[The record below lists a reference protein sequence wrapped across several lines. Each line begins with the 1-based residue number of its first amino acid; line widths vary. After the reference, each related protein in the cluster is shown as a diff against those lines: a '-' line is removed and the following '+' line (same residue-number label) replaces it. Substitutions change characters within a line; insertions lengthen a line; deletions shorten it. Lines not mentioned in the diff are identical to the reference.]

1 VSKAIP
7 YAELHCLSN
16 FTFLRGASSANE
28 LFERA
33 RKLGYEALA
42 ITDECSLAGIV
53 RAHEA
58 AEKTGLRLIVGAEF
72 ALVDGT
78 RMVLLCID
86 HDGYTNLCRIITR
99 GRRAS
104 EKGTYRLTREDFSG
118 HGDGLIALL
127 LPTHQT
133 TDAAS
138 IAWIR
143 SIFANRVHLAVELH
157 CGALDA
163 ERLAAL
169 LELAETHGLT
179 PVACGDVHMHVRSRR
194 ALQDTLTA
202 IRLNTAVTT
211 AGHALHPNGER
222 HLRRIAE
229 LAVIYPHALLDASV
243 RIADQCRFTL
253 KDLNYQYPRELVP
266 QGLTPTRHLRELT
279 ESGAR
284 RRWPE
289 GMPAHVRDLIEKEL
303 ALIAE
308 LKFEAFFL
316 TVEDIVRF
324 ARSRDILCQGRGS
337 SANSVVCFCLGI
349 TAVDPARMNV
359 LFERFL
365 SSARGQPP
373 DIDVDFEHER
383 REEVIQYIYGKYGR
397 DRAALAATVIRYRT
411 RSALRDV
418 GRALGLPADTVD
430 HFSNLIGRDSHTV
443 LEERLREHG
452 YDPDAPILRK
462 MIHLVRQLRGF
473 PRHLSQHVGGFVISE
488 QPLAAL
494 VPIENAAMPDRTII
508 QWDKDDLEAMKLLK
522 VDVLALGMLSCIRRC
537 LDLLRTH
544 RGQDYTLA
552 TIPAEDAKT
561 YAMIQRAD
569 TVGVFQIESRAQMSV
584 LPRLKPRCF
593 YDLVIEVAIVRPG
606 PIQGGMIHP
615 YLRRRNGEEAIVY
628 ELDELKP
635 VLERTLGIPLF
646 QEQVMQLSMVAAKF
660 TAAEAD
666 ELRRSMA
673 AWKRHGGLEHLRENL
688 IGRMRTRG
696 YSEDFCNRI
705 FEQIKGFGDYGFPE
719 SHAASFAILAYASSW
734 LKCHEPA
741 AFACALL
748 NSLPMGFYAPAQIVQ
763 DAQRH
768 GVEVRA
774 VDVLHSDW
782 DCTLEPATPVR
793 PEPATPTVR
802 PELATPTVRPE
813 LVEGRCD
820 AVASSVHG
828 STGSPRTEQAAVRP
842 EPVEGRCDAVA
853 SSVHGSTGSP
863 RTEQAAARP
872 ELVKGRC
879 DAVASSVHGSTGSPR
894 TEQGAVR
901 PEPVEGQP
909 TLRLGL
915 RQIDGLPQA
924 CAERIMAAR
933 RIRAFADVRDLVE
946 RAALN
951 RFEQARLAD
960 ADALRSLSG
969 DRHRARWDVE
979 ALAAPTAVF
988 GQARMAEETVTLTQP
1003 SLFDDV
1009 SADYARV
1016 GLSLKAH
1023 PVSLVRKQLRARR
1036 ALSATDIA
1044 QRPHD
1049 ARVRVAGLVTVRQR
1063 PGTASGVTFV
1073 TLEDETGTV
1082 NLVVWQ
1088 RVAEAQRRVLLESRL
1103 LAVDGRV
1110 QRANGVQHV
1119 VAERLHNYTALLGD
1133 LVTRSRDFH

>member
-1 VSKAIP
+1 VTNVIA

-16 FTFLRGASSANE
+16 FTFLRGASSAKE

-72 ALVDGT
+72 ALIDGT
-78 RMVLLCID
+78 RLVLLCID
-86 HDGYTNLCRIITR
+86 HGGYTNLCRIITQ

-104 EKGTYRLTREDFSG
+104 AKGTYRLTREDVAG
-118 HGDGLIALL
+118 RGEGLIALL
-127 LPTHQT
+127 LPALIVADD
-133 TDAAS
+133 DA
-138 IAWIR
+138 IR
-143 SIFANRVHLAVELH
+143 WAKSHFGERVHLAVELH
-157 CGALDA
+157 RGAQDA
-163 ERLAAL
+163 ERLSAL
-169 LELAETHGLT
+169 LALAEAHHLT
-179 PVACGDVHMHVRSRR
+179 AVACGDVHMHVRSRR

-202 IRLNTAVTT
+202 IRLNTTVAE

-222 HLRRIAE
+222 HLRRIEDLAE
-229 LAVIYPHALLDASV
+229 LYPRALLDASV
-243 RIADQCRFTL
+243 RIAEQCRFTL
-253 KDLNYQYPRELVP
+253 KDLNYAYPRELVP
-266 QGLTPTRHLRELT
+266 EGLTPTQHLRDLT
-279 ESGAR
+279 ERGAR
-284 RRWPE
+284 ARWPD
-289 GMPAHVRDLIEKEL
+289 GVPAKVRDLIGKEL

-324 ARSRDILCQGRGS
+324 ARSRNILCQGRGS

-397 DRAALAATVIRYRT
+397 DRTALAATVICYRT

-418 GRALGLPADTVD
+418 GKALGLPVDTVE
-430 HFSNLIGRDSHTV
+430 HFSRIIGGWDSHTV
-443 LEERLREHG
+443 LEQRLREHG
-452 YDPDAPILRK
+452 YDPEAPILRK
-462 MIHLVRQLRGF
+462 TIHLVRQLRGF

-494 VPIENAAMPDRTII
+494 VPVENAAMPDRTII

-537 LDLLRTH
+537 LDLLRAH
-544 RGQDYTLA
+544 RGRDYTLA
-552 TIPAEDAKT
+552 TIPAEDKAT
-561 YAMIQRAD
+561 YEMIQRAD
-569 TVGVFQIESRAQMSV
+569 TVGVFQIESRAQMSM
-584 LPRLKPRCF
+584 LPRLKPTCF

-606 PIQGGMIHP
+606 PIQGGMVHP
-615 YLRRRNGEEAIVY
+615 YLRRRNKEEDVTY
-628 ELDELKP
+628 ELEELRP

-646 QEQVMQLSMVAAKF
+646 QEQVMNLSMIAAKF
-660 TAAEAD
+660 TATEAD

-673 AWKRHGGLEHLRENL
+673 AWKRHGGLEHLREKL
-688 IGRMRTRG
+688 LGRMRARG

-774 VDVLHSDW
+774 VDVMRSDW
-782 DCTLEPATPVR
+782 DCTLEGEA
-793 PEPATPTVR
+793 
-802 PELATPTVRPE
+802 
-813 LVEGRCD
+813 
-820 AVASSVHG
+820 
-828 STGSPRTEQAAVRP
+828 
-842 EPVEGRCDAVA
+842 
-853 SSVHGSTGSP
+853 
-863 RTEQAAARP
+863 
-872 ELVKGRC
+872 
-879 DAVASSVHGSTGSPR
+879 
-894 TEQGAVR
+894 
-901 PEPVEGQP
+901 
-909 TLRLGL
+909 LRLGL
-915 RQIDGLPQA
+915 RQIEGLPQA
-924 CAERIMAAR
+924 CAERIMQAR
-933 RIRAFADVRDLVE
+933 RDRPFADVRDLVE

-988 GQARMAEETVTLTQP
+988 GQARIAEEAATLTQP
-1003 SLFDDV
+1003 SLFDEV
-1009 SADYARV
+1009 AADYARV

-1023 PVSLVRKQLRARR
+1023 PLSLVRQPLRARR
-1036 ALSATDIA
+1036 VLSAAEVA

-1073 TLEDETGTV
+1073 TLEDETGIV
-1082 NLVVWQ
+1082 NLVVWL
-1088 RVAEAQRRVLLESRL
+1088 RIAEAQRRVLLESRL

-1119 VAERLHNYTALLGD
+1119 VAERLHNYNALLGE
-1133 LVTRSRDFH
+1133 LATRSRDFH

>member
-1 VSKAIP
+1 MSNAA

-16 FTFLRGASSANE
+16 FTFLRGASSAKE

-33 RKLGYEALA
+33 RKLGYDALA

-72 ALVDGT
+72 TLVDGT
-78 RMVLLCID
+78 RFVLLCID
-86 HDGYTNLCRIITR
+86 HGGYTNLCRIITQ

-104 EKGTYRLTREDFSG
+104 EKGTYRLTRADFIGCS
-118 HGDGLIALL
+118 DGLIALL
-127 LPTHQT
+127 FPTLN
-133 TDAAS
+133 AADDGA
-138 IAWIR
+138 IVWLR
-143 SIFANRVHLAVELH
+143 SVFADRVHLAVELH
-157 CGALDA
+157 RGAQDA
-163 ERLAAL
+163 ERRAAL
-169 LELAETHGLT
+169 LALAETHGLT

-202 IRLNTAVTT
+202 IRLNTTVAE
-211 AGHALHPNGER
+211 AGHALYPNGER
-222 HLRRIAE
+222 HLRRIEDLAE
-229 LAVIYPHALLDASV
+229 IYPRELLDASV
-243 RIADQCRFTL
+243 RIAAQCRFTL
-253 KDLNYQYPRELVP
+253 KDLNYAYPRELVP
-266 QGLTPTRHLRELT
+266 EGLTPAQHLRALT
-279 ESGAR
+279 EAGVR
-284 RRWPE
+284 RRWEE
-289 GMPAHVRDLIEKEL
+289 GAPPHVRELIEKEL

-308 LKFEAFFL
+308 LGFEAFFL

-324 ARSRDILCQGRGS
+324 ARSRNILCQGRGS

-349 TAVDPARMNV
+349 TAVDPARMQV

-365 SSARGQPP
+365 SNARGQPP

-397 DRAALAATVIRYRT
+397 ERTALAATVICYRT

-418 GRALGLPADTVD
+418 GKALGLPVDTVE
-430 HFSNLIGRDSHTV
+430 HFSGIIGGWDSHTV
-443 LEERLREHG
+443 LEQRLREHG

-462 MIHLVRQLRGF
+462 TIHLVRQLRGF

-488 QPLAAL
+488 QALAAL

-544 RGQDYTLA
+544 RGRDYTLA
-552 TIPAEDAKT
+552 TIPAEDGDT

-569 TVGVFQIESRAQMSV
+569 TVGVFQIESLAQMSM

-606 PIQGGMIHP
+606 PIQGGMVHP
-615 YLRRRNGEEAIVY
+615 YLRRRNGEEAVTY
-628 ELDELKP
+628 ELDELRP

-646 QEQVMQLSMVAAKF
+646 QEQVMQLSMVAAQF
-660 TAAEAD
+660 TATEAD

-673 AWKRHGGLEHLRENL
+673 AWKRHGGLEHLREKL
-688 IGRMRTRG
+688 IGRMRARG
-696 YSEDFCNRI
+696 YSEDFCDRI

-768 GVEVRA
+768 HVEVRA

-782 DCTLEPATPVR
+782 DCTLEM
-793 PEPATPTVR
+793 
-802 PELATPTVRPE
+802 
-813 LVEGRCD
+813 
-820 AVASSVHG
+820 G
-828 STGSPRTEQAAVRP
+828 SDSISRREMGSDPI
-842 EPVEGRCDAVA
+842 
-853 SSVHGSTGSP
+853 S
-863 RTEQAAARP
+863 
-872 ELVKGRC
+872 
-879 DAVASSVHGSTGSPR
+879 
-894 TEQGAVR
+894 
-901 PEPVEGQP
+901 
-909 TLRLGL
+909 LRLGL

-924 CAERIMAAR
+924 CAERIMEAR
-933 RIRAFADVRDLVE
+933 RVRPFADVRDLVE

-960 ADALRSLSG
+960 ADALSGLSG

-988 GQARMAEETVTLTQP
+988 GQARIAEDAVTLTQP

-1009 SADYARV
+1009 AADYARV

-1023 PVSLVRKQLRARR
+1023 PVSLVRKPLRARR
-1036 ALSATDIA
+1036 ALSAAEVA

-1073 TLEDETGTV
+1073 TLEDETGVV
-1082 NLVVWQ
+1082 NLVIWL
-1088 RVAEAQRRVLLESRL
+1088 RIAEAQRRVLLESRL

-1119 VAERLHNYTALLGD
+1119 VAERLHNYNALLGD
-1133 LVTRSRDFH
+1133 LATRSRDFH

>member
-1 VSKAIP
+1 MAVA

-16 FTFLRGASSANE
+16 FTFLRGASSALE
-28 LFERA
+28 LFRRA
-33 RKLGYEALA
+33 KQLGYEALA

-78 RMVLLCID
+78 RLVLLCID
-86 HDGYTNLCRIITR
+86 HGGYTNLCRIITQ

-104 EKGTYRLTREDFSG
+104 EKGTYRLTREDFIG
-118 HGDGLIALL
+118 RGDGLIVLL
-127 LPTHQT
+127 LPALSSADD
-133 TDAAS
+133 DA
-138 IAWIR
+138 IR
-143 SIFANRVHLAVELH
+143 WMRSLFADRVHLAVELH
-157 CGALDA
+157 RGAQDA

-169 LELAETHGLT
+169 LALAETHGLT

-202 IRLNTAVTT
+202 IRLNTTVAE

-222 HLRRIAE
+222 HLRRIDDLVE
-229 LAVIYPHALLDASV
+229 LHPRALLEASV
-243 RIADQCRFTL
+243 RIAEQCRFTL
-253 KDLNYQYPRELVP
+253 KDLNYTYPRELVP
-266 QGLTPTRHLRELT
+266 QGLTPTQHLRALT
-279 ESGAR
+279 ERGACA
-284 RRWPE
+284 RWPD
-289 GMPAHVRDLIEKEL
+289 GVPPHVRELIEKEL

-324 ARSRDILCQGRGS
+324 ARSRNILCQGRGS
-337 SANSVVCFCLGI
+337 SANSVVCYCLGI
-349 TAVDPARMNV
+349 TAVDPARMQV

-397 DRAALAATVIRYRT
+397 DRTALAATVICYRT

-418 GRALGLPADTVD
+418 GKALGLPLDTVD
-430 HFSNLIGRDSHTV
+430 HFSRIIGGWDSHTV

-452 YDPDAPILRK
+452 YDPEAPILRK
-462 MIHLVRQLRGF
+462 TIHLVRQLRGF

-508 QWDKDDLEAMKLLK
+508 QWDKDDLEAMRLLK

-544 RGQDYTLA
+544 RGRDYTLA
-552 TIPAEDAKT
+552 TIPAEDGET

-569 TVGVFQIESRAQMSV
+569 TVGVFQIESRAQMSM
-584 LPRLKPRCF
+584 LPRLKPEKF

-606 PIQGGMIHP
+606 PIQGGMVHP
-615 YLRRRNGEEAIVY
+615 YLRRRNGEEAVTY
-628 ELDELKP
+628 ELEELRP

-646 QEQVMQLSMVAAKF
+646 QEQVMQLSMVAAQF
-660 TAAEAD
+660 TATEAD

-673 AWKRHGGLEHLRENL
+673 AWKRHGGLEHLREKL
-688 IGRMRTRG
+688 IGRMRARG
-696 YSEDFCNRI
+696 YSEDFCDRI

-768 GVEVRA
+768 RVEVRA
-774 VDVLHSDW
+774 VDVMHSDW
-782 DCTLEPATPVR
+782 DCTLEGEA
-793 PEPATPTVR
+793 
-802 PELATPTVRPE
+802 
-813 LVEGRCD
+813 
-820 AVASSVHG
+820 
-828 STGSPRTEQAAVRP
+828 
-842 EPVEGRCDAVA
+842 
-853 SSVHGSTGSP
+853 
-863 RTEQAAARP
+863 
-872 ELVKGRC
+872 
-879 DAVASSVHGSTGSPR
+879 
-894 TEQGAVR
+894 
-901 PEPVEGQP
+901 
-909 TLRLGL
+909 LRLGL
-915 RQIDGLPQA
+915 RQIDGLPRD

-933 RIRAFADVRDLVE
+933 RVRAFADVRDLVE

-969 DRHRARWDVE
+969 DRHRARWDVQ

-988 GQARMAEETVTLTQP
+988 GQARIAEETATLTQP
-1003 SLFDDV
+1003 SLFDEV
-1009 SADYARV
+1009 AADYARV

-1023 PVSLVRKQLRARR
+1023 PVSLVRQPLRARR
-1036 ALSATDIA
+1036 VLSAAEVA

-1073 TLEDETGTV
+1073 TLEDETGVV
-1082 NLVVWQ
+1082 NLVIWL

-1119 VAERLHNYTALLGD
+1119 VAERLHNYNALLGD
-1133 LVTRSRDFH
+1133 LATRSRDFH

>member
-1 VSKAIP
+1 MAVA

-16 FTFLRGASSANE
+16 FTFLRGASSALE
-28 LFERA
+28 LFRRA
-33 RKLGYEALA
+33 KQLGYEALA

-78 RMVLLCID
+78 RLVLLCID
-86 HDGYTNLCRIITR
+86 HGGYTNLCRIITQ

-104 EKGTYRLTREDFSG
+104 EKGTYRLTREDFIG
-118 HGDGLIALL
+118 RGDGLIVLL
-127 LPTHQT
+127 LPALSSADD
-133 TDAAS
+133 DA
-138 IAWIR
+138 IR
-143 SIFANRVHLAVELH
+143 WMRSLFADRVHLAVELH
-157 CGALDA
+157 RGAQDA

-169 LELAETHGLT
+169 LALAETHGLT

-202 IRLNTAVTT
+202 IRLNTTVAE

-222 HLRRIAE
+222 HLRRIDDLVE
-229 LAVIYPHALLDASV
+229 LHPRALLEASV
-243 RIADQCRFTL
+243 RIAEQCRFTL
-253 KDLNYQYPRELVP
+253 KDLNYTYPRELVP
-266 QGLTPTRHLRELT
+266 QGLTPTQHLRALT
-279 ESGAR
+279 ERGACA
-284 RRWPE
+284 RWPD
-289 GMPAHVRDLIEKEL
+289 GVPPHVRELIEKEL

-324 ARSRDILCQGRGS
+324 ARSRNILCQGRGS
-337 SANSVVCFCLGI
+337 SANSVVCYCLGI
-349 TAVDPARMNV
+349 TAVDPARMQV

-397 DRAALAATVIRYRT
+397 DRTALAATVICYRT

-418 GRALGLPADTVD
+418 GKALGLPLDTVD
-430 HFSNLIGRDSHTV
+430 HFSRIIGGWDSHTV

-452 YDPDAPILRK
+452 YDPEAPILRK
-462 MIHLVRQLRGF
+462 TIHLVRQLRGF

-508 QWDKDDLEAMKLLK
+508 QWDKDDLEAMRLLK

-544 RGQDYTLA
+544 RGRDYTLA
-552 TIPAEDAKT
+552 TIPAEDGET

-569 TVGVFQIESRAQMSV
+569 TVGVFQIESRAQMSM
-584 LPRLKPRCF
+584 LPRLKPEKF

-606 PIQGGMIHP
+606 PIQGGMVHP
-615 YLRRRNGEEAIVY
+615 YLRRRNGEEAVTY
-628 ELDELKP
+628 ELEELRP

-646 QEQVMQLSMVAAKF
+646 QEQVMQLSMVAAQF
-660 TAAEAD
+660 TATEAD

-673 AWKRHGGLEHLRENL
+673 AWKRHGGLEHLREKL
-688 IGRMRTRG
+688 IGRMRARG
-696 YSEDFCNRI
+696 YSEDFCDRI

-768 GVEVRA
+768 RVEVRA
-774 VDVLHSDW
+774 VDVMHSDW
-782 DCTLEPATPVR
+782 DCTLEGEA
-793 PEPATPTVR
+793 
-802 PELATPTVRPE
+802 
-813 LVEGRCD
+813 
-820 AVASSVHG
+820 
-828 STGSPRTEQAAVRP
+828 
-842 EPVEGRCDAVA
+842 
-853 SSVHGSTGSP
+853 
-863 RTEQAAARP
+863 
-872 ELVKGRC
+872 
-879 DAVASSVHGSTGSPR
+879 
-894 TEQGAVR
+894 
-901 PEPVEGQP
+901 
-909 TLRLGL
+909 LRLGL
-915 RQIDGLPQA
+915 RQIDGLPRD

-933 RIRAFADVRDLVE
+933 RVRAFADVRDLVE

-969 DRHRARWDVE
+969 DRHRARWDVQ

-988 GQARMAEETVTLTQP
+988 GQARIAEETATLTQP
-1003 SLFDDV
+1003 SLFDEV
-1009 SADYARV
+1009 AADYARV

-1023 PVSLVRKQLRARR
+1023 PVSLVRKPLLARR
-1036 ALSATDIA
+1036 VLSAAEVA

-1073 TLEDETGTV
+1073 TLEDETGVV
-1082 NLVVWQ
+1082 NLVIWL

-1119 VAERLHNYTALLGD
+1119 VAERLHNYNALLGD
-1133 LVTRSRDFH
+1133 LATRSRDFH

>member
-1 VSKAIP
+1 MAVA

-16 FTFLRGASSANE
+16 FTFLRGASSALE
-28 LFERA
+28 LFRRA
-33 RKLGYEALA
+33 QQLGYDALA

-72 ALVDGT
+72 TLIDGT
-78 RMVLLCID
+78 RFVLLCIN
-86 HDGYTNLCRIITR
+86 HDGYTNLCRIITQ

-104 EKGTYRLTREDFSG
+104 EKGTYRLMREDVTG
-118 HGDGLIALL
+118 RGDGLIALL
-127 LPTHQT
+127 LPTLNAADD
-133 TDAAS
+133 DA
-138 IAWIR
+138 IR
-143 SIFANRVHLAVELH
+143 WARSVFTERVHLAVELH
-157 CGALDA
+157 RGAQDA

-169 LELAETHGLT
+169 LELAAQHDLT
-179 PVACGDVHMHVRSRR
+179 PVACGDVHMHVRARR

-202 IRLNTAVTT
+202 IRLNTTVAA

-222 HLRRIAE
+222 HLRRIEDLAE
-229 LAVIYPHALLDASV
+229 IYPRALLEASV
-243 RIADQCRFTL
+243 RIAGQCRFTL
-253 KDLNYQYPRELVP
+253 KNLNYAYPRELVP
-266 QGLTPTRHLRELT
+266 EGLTPTQHLRALT
-279 ESGAR
+279 EAGAR
-284 RRWPE
+284 RRWKE
-289 GMPAHVRDLIEKEL
+289 GVPPHVRDLIEKEL
-303 ALIAE
+303 ALIAD
-308 LKFEAFFL
+308 LKFESFFL

-324 ARSRDILCQGRGS
+324 ARSRNILCQGRGS

-397 DRAALAATVIRYRT
+397 DRTALAATVICYRT

-418 GRALGLPADTVD
+418 GRALGLPIDTVE
-430 HFSNLIGRDSHTV
+430 HFSNIIGGWDSHTV
-443 LEERLREHG
+443 LEQRLREHG
-452 YDPDAPILRK
+452 YDPEAPILRK
-462 MIHLVRQLRGF
+462 TLHLVRQLRGF

-488 QPLAAL
+488 HPLAAL

-508 QWDKDDLEAMKLLK
+508 QWDKDDLEAMRLLK

-544 RGQDYTLA
+544 RGRDYTLA
-552 TIPAEDAKT
+552 TIPAEDAAT

-569 TVGVFQIESRAQMSV
+569 TVGVFQIESRAQMSM
-584 LPRLKPRCF
+584 LPRLKPTCF

-606 PIQGGMIHP
+606 PIQGGMVHP
-615 YLRRRNGEEAIVY
+615 YLRRRNKEEDVTY
-628 ELDELKP
+628 EMEELRP
-635 VLERTLGIPLF
+635 VLKRTLGIPLF
-646 QEQVMQLSMVAAKF
+646 QEQVMQLSMVAAHF
-660 TAAEAD
+660 SATEAD

-673 AWKRHGGLEHLRENL
+673 AWKRHGGLEHLREKL
-688 IGRMRTRG
+688 LGRMRARG

-768 GVEVRA
+768 DVEVRA
-774 VDVLHSDW
+774 VDVMHSDW
-782 DCTLEPATPVR
+782 DCTLEDEA
-793 PEPATPTVR
+793 
-802 PELATPTVRPE
+802 
-813 LVEGRCD
+813 
-820 AVASSVHG
+820 
-828 STGSPRTEQAAVRP
+828 
-842 EPVEGRCDAVA
+842 
-853 SSVHGSTGSP
+853 
-863 RTEQAAARP
+863 
-872 ELVKGRC
+872 
-879 DAVASSVHGSTGSPR
+879 
-894 TEQGAVR
+894 
-901 PEPVEGQP
+901 
-909 TLRLGL
+909 LRLGL

-933 RIRAFADVRDLVE
+933 RDQPFADVRDLVE

-988 GQARMAEETVTLTQP
+988 GQARIAEEAVALIQP

-1036 ALSATDIA
+1036 ALSAAEIA

-1073 TLEDETGTV
+1073 TLEDETGVV
-1082 NLVVWQ
+1082 NLVVWL

-1119 VAERLHNYTALLGD
+1119 VAERLHNYNTLLGD
-1133 LVTRSRDFH
+1133 LATRSRDFH

>member
-1 VSKAIP
+1 MAVA

-16 FTFLRGASSANE
+16 FTFLRGASSALE
-28 LFERA
+28 LFRRA
-33 RKLGYEALA
+33 KQLGYEALA

-78 RMVLLCID
+78 RLVLLCID
-86 HDGYTNLCRIITR
+86 HGGYTNLCRIITQ

-104 EKGTYRLTREDFSG
+104 EKGTYRLTREDFIG
-118 HGDGLIALL
+118 RGDGLIALL
-127 LPTHQT
+127 LPALGGA
-133 TDAAS
+133 DADA
-138 IAWIR
+138 IR
-143 SIFANRVHLAVELH
+143 WVQSLFADRAHLAVELH
-157 CGALDA
+157 RGAQDA

-179 PVACGDVHMHVRSRR
+179 AVACGDVHMHVRSRR

-202 IRLNTAVTT
+202 IRLNTTVAE

-222 HLRRIAE
+222 HLRRIEDLAE
-229 LAVIYPHALLDASV
+229 IHPRALLEASV
-243 RIADQCRFTL
+243 RIAEQCRFTL
-253 KDLNYQYPRELVP
+253 KDLNYTYPRELVP
-266 QGLTPTRHLRELT
+266 EGLTPAQHLRALT
-279 ESGAR
+279 ERGACE
-284 RRWPE
+284 RWPE
-289 GMPAHVRDLIEKEL
+289 GVPPHVRDLIEKEL

-308 LKFEAFFL
+308 LAFEAFFL

-324 ARSRDILCQGRGS
+324 ARSRNILCQGRGS

-397 DRAALAATVIRYRT
+397 DRTALAATVISYRT

-418 GRALGLPADTVD
+418 GKALGLPVDTVE
-430 HFSNLIGRDSHTV
+430 HFSRIIGGWDSHTV
-443 LEERLREHG
+443 LEQRLREHG
-452 YDPDAPILRK
+452 YDPEAPILRK
-462 MIHLVRQLRGF
+462 TIHLVRQLRGF

-494 VPIENAAMPDRTII
+494 VPVENAAMPDRTII

-537 LDLLRTH
+537 LDLLRAH
-544 RGQDYTLA
+544 RGRDYTLA
-552 TIPAEDAKT
+552 TIPAEDKAT
-561 YAMIQRAD
+561 YEMIQRAD
-569 TVGVFQIESRAQMSV
+569 TVGVFQIESRAQMSM
-584 LPRLKPRCF
+584 LPRLKPTCF

-606 PIQGGMIHP
+606 PIQGGMVHP
-615 YLRRRNGEEAIVY
+615 YLRRRNKEEDVTY
-628 ELDELKP
+628 ELEELEP

-660 TAAEAD
+660 TATEAD

-673 AWKRHGGLEHLRENL
+673 AWKRHGGLEHLREKL
-688 IGRMRTRG
+688 IGRMRARG
-696 YSEDFCNRI
+696 YSEDFCDRI

-782 DCTLEPATPVR
+782 DCTLEGEA
-793 PEPATPTVR
+793 
-802 PELATPTVRPE
+802 
-813 LVEGRCD
+813 
-820 AVASSVHG
+820 
-828 STGSPRTEQAAVRP
+828 
-842 EPVEGRCDAVA
+842 
-853 SSVHGSTGSP
+853 
-863 RTEQAAARP
+863 
-872 ELVKGRC
+872 
-879 DAVASSVHGSTGSPR
+879 
-894 TEQGAVR
+894 
-901 PEPVEGQP
+901 
-909 TLRLGL
+909 LRLGL

-933 RIRAFADVRDLVE
+933 DVRSFADVRDLVE

-988 GQARMAEETVTLTQP
+988 GQARIAEEAVRLTQP
-1003 SLFDDV
+1003 SLFDEV
-1009 SADYARV
+1009 ATDYARI

-1023 PVSLVRKQLRARR
+1023 PISLVRQPLRARR
-1036 ALSATDIA
+1036 VLSAAEVA

-1073 TLEDETGTV
+1073 TLEDETGVV
-1082 NLVVWQ
+1082 NLVVWL
-1088 RVAEAQRRVLLESRL
+1088 RIAEAQRRVLLESRL

-1119 VAERLHNYTALLGD
+1119 VAERLHNYNALLGD
-1133 LVTRSRDFH
+1133 LATRSRDFH

>member
-1 VSKAIP
+1 MAVT

-16 FTFLRGASSANE
+16 FTFLRGASSAKE

-33 RKLGYEALA
+33 RKLGYDALA

-72 ALVDGT
+72 TLVDGT
-78 RMVLLCID
+78 RLVLLCID
-86 HDGYTNLCRIITR
+86 HGGYTNLCRIITQ

-104 EKGTYRLTREDFSG
+104 TKGTYRLTRADVVG
-118 HGDGLIALL
+118 RGDGLIALL
-127 LPTHQT
+127 LPALSS
-133 TDAAS
+133 TDDDT
-138 IAWIR
+138 IR
-143 SIFANRVHLAVELH
+143 WLQSLFADRAYLAVELH
-157 CGALDA
+157 RGARDA
-163 ERLAAL
+163 ERLADL
-169 LELAETHGLT
+169 LALAETHGLT

-202 IRLNTAVTT
+202 IRLNTTLAE

-222 HLRRIAE
+222 HLRRIE
-229 LAVIYPHALLDASV
+229 DLVDLYPRALLEASE
-243 RIADQCRFTL
+243 RIAAQCRFTL

-266 QGLTPTRHLRELT
+266 KGLTPTQHLRALSER
-279 ESGAR
+279 GAR
-284 RRWPE
+284 ERWPD
-289 GMPAHVRDLIEKEL
+289 GVPPQVRELIEKEL

-324 ARSRDILCQGRGS
+324 ARSRNILCQGRGS

-397 DRAALAATVIRYRT
+397 DRAALAATVICYRT
-411 RSALRDV
+411 RSAIRDV
-418 GRALGLPADTVD
+418 GRALGLPIDTVE
-430 HFSNLIGRDSHTV
+430 HFSRIIGGWDSHTV
-443 LEERLREHG
+443 LEARLREHG

-462 MIHLVRQLRGF
+462 LIHLVRQLRGF

-488 QPLAAL
+488 QALAAL
-494 VPIENAAMPDRTII
+494 VPVENAAMPDRTII
-508 QWDKDDLEAMKLLK
+508 QWDKDDLETMKLLK

-537 LDLLRTH
+537 LDLLRAH
-544 RGQDYTLA
+544 RGRDYTLA
-552 TIPAEDAKT
+552 TIPAEDAET

-569 TVGVFQIESRAQMSV
+569 TVGVFQIESRAQMSM
-584 LPRLKPRCF
+584 LPRLKPERF

-606 PIQGGMIHP
+606 PIQGGMVHP
-615 YLRRRNGEEAIVY
+615 YLRRRSGEEAVSY
-628 ELDELKP
+628 ELEELRP

-660 TAAEAD
+660 TPTEAD

-673 AWKRHGGLEHLRENL
+673 AWKRHGGLEHLREKL
-688 IGRMRTRG
+688 IGRMRARG
-696 YSEDFCNRI
+696 YGEDFCERI

-763 DAQRH
+763 DVQRH
-768 GVEVRA
+768 GIEVRA

-782 DCTLEPATPVR
+782 DCTLE
-793 PEPATPTVR
+793 
-802 PELATPTVRPE
+802 
-813 LVEGRCD
+813 
-820 AVASSVHG
+820 
-828 STGSPRTEQAAVRP
+828 TEA
-842 EPVEGRCDAVA
+842 
-853 SSVHGSTGSP
+853 
-863 RTEQAAARP
+863 
-872 ELVKGRC
+872 
-879 DAVASSVHGSTGSPR
+879 
-894 TEQGAVR
+894 
-901 PEPVEGQP
+901 
-909 TLRLGL
+909 LRLGL

-933 RIRAFADVRDLVE
+933 RVRAFADVRDLVE

-969 DRHRARWDVE
+969 DRHRARWDVQ
-979 ALAAPTAVF
+979 ALAVPTAVF
-988 GQARMAEETVTLTQP
+988 GQARIAEDAVTLTQP

-1009 SADYARV
+1009 AADYARV

-1023 PVSLVRKQLRARR
+1023 PLSLVRKPLRARR
-1036 ALSATDIA
+1036 VLSAAEVA

-1073 TLEDETGTV
+1073 TLEDETGNV
-1082 NLVVWQ
+1082 NLVIWL
-1088 RVAEAQRRVLLESRL
+1088 RIAEAQRRVLLESRL

-1119 VAERLHNYTALLGD
+1119 VAERLHNYSALLGD
-1133 LVTRSRDFH
+1133 LATRSRDFH

>member
-1 VSKAIP
+1 MSSAAS

-16 FTFLRGASSANE
+16 FTFLRGASSALE
-28 LFERA
+28 LFQRA
-33 RKLGYEALA
+33 KQLGYAALA

-58 AEKTGLRLIVGAEF
+58 AEKTGLKLIVGAEF
-72 ALVDGT
+72 TLVDGT
-78 RMVLLCID
+78 RLVLLCID
-86 HDGYTNLCRIITR
+86 HGGYTNLCRIITQ

-104 EKGTYRLTREDFSG
+104 EKGTYRLTREDVAG
-118 HGDGLIALL
+118 RGDGLAALW
-127 LPTHQT
+127 LPHLT
-133 TDAAS
+133 TADDDA
-138 IAWIR
+138 IR
-143 SIFANRVHLAVELH
+143 WARSVFPERVHLAVELH
-157 CGALDA
+157 RGAQDA

-169 LELAETHGLT
+169 LALADTHHLM
-179 PVACGDVHMHVRSRR
+179 PVACGDVHMHVRARR

-202 IRLNTAVTT
+202 IRLNTTVAD

-222 HLRRIAE
+222 HLRRIEDLAE
-229 LAVIYPHALLDASV
+229 IYPRALLEASL
-243 RIADQCRFTL
+243 RIAGQCPFTL

-266 QGLTPTRHLRELT
+266 EGLTPAQHLRALT
-279 ESGAR
+279 EAGAR
-284 RRWPE
+284 RRWEE
-289 GMPAHVRDLIEKEL
+289 GVPPHVRELIEKEL

-324 ARSRDILCQGRGS
+324 ARSRNILCQGRGS

-397 DRAALAATVIRYRT
+397 DRTALAATVIRYRT
-411 RSALRDV
+411 RSAIRDV
-418 GRALGLPADTVD
+418 GRALGLPLDTVD
-430 HFSNLIGRDSHTV
+430 HFSNIIGGWDSHRV
-443 LEERLREHG
+443 LEQRLREHG

-462 MIHLVRQLRGF
+462 TLHLVRQLRGF

-488 QPLAAL
+488 HPLAAL
-494 VPIENAAMPDRTII
+494 VPIENAAMPERTII
-508 QWDKDDLEAMKLLK
+508 QWDKDDLEAMRLLK

-537 LDLLRTH
+537 LDLLRAH
-544 RGQDYTLA
+544 RGRNYTLA
-552 TIPAEDAKT
+552 TIPAEDPET

-569 TVGVFQIESRAQMSV
+569 TLGVFQIESRAQMSM
-584 LPRLKPRCF
+584 LPRLKPRNF

-606 PIQGGMIHP
+606 PIQGGMVHP
-615 YLRRRNGEEAIVY
+615 YLRRRTGEEPVTY

-660 TAAEAD
+660 TATEAD

-673 AWKRHGGLEHLRENL
+673 AWKRHGGLEHLREKL
-688 IGRMRTRG
+688 IGRMRARG

-763 DAQRH
+763 DVQRH

-774 VDVLHSDW
+774 VDVMHSDW
-782 DCTLEPATPVR
+782 DCTLEA
-793 PEPATPTVR
+793 EA
-802 PELATPTVRPE
+802 
-813 LVEGRCD
+813 
-820 AVASSVHG
+820 
-828 STGSPRTEQAAVRP
+828 
-842 EPVEGRCDAVA
+842 
-853 SSVHGSTGSP
+853 
-863 RTEQAAARP
+863 
-872 ELVKGRC
+872 
-879 DAVASSVHGSTGSPR
+879 
-894 TEQGAVR
+894 
-901 PEPVEGQP
+901 
-909 TLRLGL
+909 LRLGL
-915 RQIDGLPQA
+915 RQIDGLPRD
-924 CAERIMAAR
+924 CAERLMAAR
-933 RIRAFADVRDLVE
+933 REQPFADVRDLVE

-988 GQARMAEETVTLTQP
+988 GQARIVEESVTLTQP

-1009 SADYARV
+1009 AADYARV

-1023 PVSLVRKQLRARR
+1023 PVSLVRKPLRARR
-1036 ALSATDIA
+1036 VLSAADVA

-1073 TLEDETGTV
+1073 TLEDETGIV
-1082 NLVVWQ
+1082 NLVIWL
-1088 RVAEAQRRVLLESRL
+1088 RLAEAQRRVLLESRL

-1119 VAERLHNYTALLGD
+1119 IAERLHNYTALLGD
-1133 LVTRSRDFH
+1133 LATRSRDFH